1 MDKLGV
7 IVCASFDLRDLTRAA
22 NKNAQPDSCE
32 RYMARAAQ
40 LPWQHPSRPQLSDPW
55 LPMGPYQACG
65 IRLAITVVG
74 SLVWGAGIDTQKNGE
89 IHRSLALVGGHCFG
103 AKHNN

>member
-7 IVCASFDLRDLTRAA
+7 VVCASFDLRDLTRAA

-65 IRLAITVVG
+65 IRLAITMVG
-74 SLVWGAGIDTQKNGE
+74 SLVWGAGIDTQKMERYTG
-89 IHRSLALVGGHCFG
+89 LWP
-103 AKHNN
+103 